1 MVIKF
6 RQKERELNK
15 VSGDENE
22 RKKMEVVVSKEEG
35 NQVFAEIIEET
46 REKLTAE
53 EEKED
58 KRDTNE
64 NSLSQ

>member
-1 MVIKF
+1 MIKF

-58 KRDTNE
+58 KRGTNE